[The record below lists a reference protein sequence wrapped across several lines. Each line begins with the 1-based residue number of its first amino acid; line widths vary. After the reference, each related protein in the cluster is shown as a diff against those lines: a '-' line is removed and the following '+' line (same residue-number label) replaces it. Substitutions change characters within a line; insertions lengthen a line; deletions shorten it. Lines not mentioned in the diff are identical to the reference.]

1 MAIHKLQID
10 EFITVDFELIAIHS
24 ALEDYRLAYFIN
36 SALGI
41 MLERCETGI
50 GIKIKDGETSFSRY
64 EYEDADGCSWSLI
77 QNKDKVVSHQDST
90 SSLFGEAGMKV
101 ATNVY
106 MLPEF
111 KKVDYILKVENTP
124 CNTTVDEAV
133 EKLLTIKHIA
143 TAYTVDHDKI
153 KSKNNLIF

>member
-10 EFITVDFELIAIHS
+10 DFITVDFELIAIHS

-50 GIKIKDGETSFSRY
+50 GIKVKDGETSFSRY
-64 EYEDADGCSWSLI
+64 DYEDADGCAWSLI
-77 QNKDKVVSHQDST
+77 QNRDKVISQHDGPA
-90 SSLFGEAGMKV
+90 SLFGVEEMKV
-101 ATNVY
+101 VTNVHL
-106 MLPEF
+106 LPEF
-111 KKVDYILKVENTP
+111 KKVDYILKIENIP
-124 CNTTVDEAV
+124 CNTEADEIV
-133 EKLLTIKHIA
+133 ESLLEIKHIA
-143 TAYTVDHDKI
+143 TAYPVEHSKI

>member
-41 MLERCETGI
+41 MLERCDAGI
-50 GIKIKDGETSFSRY
+50 GIKVKDGETSFSRY
-64 EYEDADGCSWSLI
+64 DYEDPDGCAWSLI
-77 QNKDKVVSHQDST
+77 QNKDKITSRQDGPA
-90 SSLFGEAGMKV
+90 SLFGEEGMSIT
-101 ATNVY
+101 TNVHL
-106 MLPEF
+106 LPEF
-111 KKVDYILKVENTP
+111 KKVDYILKIENIP
-124 CNTTVDEAV
+124 CNTALDEVV
-133 EKLLTIKHIA
+133 ENLLEIKHVT
-143 TAYTVDHDKI
+143 TAYPVEHNKI